1 MPTEDAEEP
10 EENES
15 VEEGT
20 ESEDEEQAI
29 IEGNKEYGP
38 AYEVDDDAIS
48 EEDEE
53 EFIEDATE

>member
-10 EENES
+10 EQNES

-20 ESEDEEQAI
+20 ESKDEEQAI
-29 IEGNKEYGP
+29 IEGNKEYDP
-38 AYEVDDDAIS
+38 AYKVDDDAIS

-53 EFIEDATE
+53 EFIEDASE

>member
-1 MPTEDAEEP
+1 MLTEDAEEP
-10 EENES
+10 EQNEC

-29 IEGNKEYGP
+29 IEGDNEYDP
-38 AYEVDDDAIS
+38 AYEVDDNAVS

-53 EFIEDATE
+53 EFIEDTSE